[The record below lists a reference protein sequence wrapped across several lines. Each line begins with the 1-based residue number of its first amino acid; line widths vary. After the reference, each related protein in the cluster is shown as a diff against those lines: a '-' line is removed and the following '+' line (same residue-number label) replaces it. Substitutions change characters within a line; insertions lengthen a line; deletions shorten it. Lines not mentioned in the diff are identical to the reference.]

1 MVAALKRK
9 VSYYKRL
16 KRPVKVLVLS
26 YGENTNLLYDLKTKY
41 GLQNILDE
49 YYTSPASLD
58 SFRLQNEQSFAKSVP
73 QVISMSAFQDLSSL
87 MADVK
92 AKAHC
97 QWLIL
102 LDEVTVGIGS
112 QDFSSL
118 HLDDNIEMV
127 IAVNPTLG
135 EEAFNVIPPKDKR
148 FIFKRLTFKH
158 RNSLEI
164 SVFLL
169 HFKNKMNASGVLY
182 VFTLKQYMIQN
193 TSIPDSEDTAL
204 VESAFPAIDKVHLA
218 AGILLLLGFL
228 VLKPNISPICF

>member
-1 MVAALKRK
+1 M
-9 VSYYKRL
+9 SYYKRL

-127 IAVNPTLG
+127 IAVNPTLS
-135 EEAFNVIPPKDKR
+135 EEAFNVIQRDHLGWTAGRIRTRVGRVSLSNSTLPCPDA
-148 FIFKRLTFKH
+148 LTD
-158 RNSLEI
+158 
-164 SVFLL
+164 L
-169 HFKNKMNASGVLY
+169 H
-182 VFTLKQYMIQN
+182 
-193 TSIPDSEDTAL
+193 
-204 VESAFPAIDKVHLA
+204 
-218 AGILLLLGFL
+218 
-228 VLKPNISPICF
+228 